1 MLTYLHDRFR
11 ADADTLRQRAV
22 ALRAGPPQP
31 GPDAAT
37 SDRMADACEAV
48 TMLMSSVPHHEDTQ
62 TMIDAILALVPQLEQ
77 RAESERHTPPVRAV
91 FAGAATRI
99 REVAEAER
107 RHLENG
113 TERPS
118 T

>member
-1 MLTYLHDRFR
+1 MLTYLQDRFR

-31 GPDAAT
+31 GPDATT
-37 SDRMADACEAV
+37 SDRMADACEDV
-48 TMLMSSVPHHEDTQ
+48 TMLMASVPHHDDAQ
-62 TMIDAILALVPQLEQ
+62 AMIDAILALVPQMQE
-77 RAESERHTPPVRAV
+77 RAESERHAPPVRAV
-91 FAGAATRI
+91 YAGAATRI

-113 TERPS
+113 SEPS
-118 T
+118 PP

>member
-1 MLTYLHDRFR
+1 MLTYLQDRFR
-11 ADADTLRQRAV
+11 SDAETLRQRAV
-22 ALRAGPPQP
+22 ALRGGPPQP
-31 GPDAAT
+31 GPDATT

-48 TMLMSSVPHHEDTQ
+48 TMLMASVPHHEDLP
-62 TMIDAILALVPQLEQ
+62 TMIDAIMALVPQLEQ
-77 RAESERHTPPVRAV
+77 RAESERHAPPVRAV
-91 FAGAATRI
+91 YAGAATRI

-118 T
+118 A